1 MKDGYIVR
9 ADYYPDGSI
18 RPLGITDKKGNTFYI
33 DSIEEP
39 HITSKEG
46 LLFKCFIHSKEAK
59 LFLSNNHWIVVF
71 D

>member
-18 RPLGITDKKGNTFYI
+18 RPLGITNQRGETFFI
-33 DSIEEP
+33 DRIEKP
-39 HITSKEG
+39 QIASKEG
-46 LLFKCFIHSKEAK
+46 LIFKCLIHNKEAK
-59 LFLSNNHWIVVF
+59 LSLSNNHWKVVF